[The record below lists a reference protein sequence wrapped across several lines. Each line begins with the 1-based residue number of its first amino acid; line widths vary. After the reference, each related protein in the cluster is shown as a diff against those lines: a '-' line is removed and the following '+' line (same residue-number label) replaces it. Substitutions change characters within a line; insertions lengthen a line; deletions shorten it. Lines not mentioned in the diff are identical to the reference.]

1 MTNTTTNII
10 RVFST
15 DNVPES
21 ISMTIAVPQMGES
34 SSNEQVVTEEMGESE
49 QQETTNFTSD
59 GNVVKDVAL
68 VPSSLPSLLHQSSEV
83 TNSNDIVKF
92 LGKPYRWWSG
102 FLNTSGESTATPIVS
117 LANPE
122 GILASPIFANKL
134 SGFMGF
140 RATTVVRIVI
150 NATPFHMGR
159 YMLVYVPLG
168 GARVS
173 ASVSSVFNSHVN
185 TLYERTQLHRVEL
198 DVTCDTEAVIRVPFN
213 SALNYF
219 PLRTKV
225 RTTDYGTLGSFIL
238 YPYSSLQTVG
248 GSSRVGVTL
257 YTHFE
262 DVELIGAAV
271 PQMGISPTEKESKA
285 AGLGPV
291 SSVAFTIGGVAK
303 AVSHIPLL
311 SAYASTTSWAM
322 DILGNAAKAVGFSK
336 PLNHSAP
343 MRTQVTM
350 GANMGNVDGYDQSI
364 TLGTSG
370 ENLMSIMPG
379 VSGTDIDE
387 MGINHI
393 ASIPAWFKTVT
404 WADSALSGDSLVDLR
419 MRPVDYCQLRT
430 IASKKVYNFTP
441 LAFSACF
448 FKYWR
453 GSLVFKIKLV
463 KTIFHSG
470 RISIAFSPFDSKSS
484 TNPLFNFD
492 SSDYLHREIV
502 DIRTCNEITFTVPY
516 INPSSWLS
524 MHEPFGAIQIFVVDP
539 LTAPSNV
546 PSSIK
551 LLMEVSGGED
561 FEVAFPIGTPSEG
574 YDFCSGG
581 LSAWGVVPQ
590 MGEEEPCELL
600 DTVIGSAT
608 SPHSTLIN
616 SEACIGEKIQS
627 FRALTKIFQPQRLDV
642 LELSSKVESIYP
654 FACNALV
661 FLVDTWVVPA
671 VRGDMLDIL
680 SACYLYSRGSYRF
693 KKVTPTMTNIN
704 NSITYVKHRAGSYDT
719 YFKRDISD
727 LSSGYPNYME
737 LAGGKF
743 ANFNMG
749 PMNGITE
756 ITVPQM
762 TMRHSRLV
770 SCESIATA
778 SYGTTIPLNCGI
790 QLNTYFNSYI
800 GDYSVN
806 QQDSGFVNYRASGE
820 DFSLGGFI
828 STPQVVFDST
838 PGFL

>member
-1 MTNTTTNII
+1 MTNTTTNIT

-21 ISMTIAVPQMGES
+21 ISMTSAVPHMGES
-34 SSNEQVVTEEMGESE
+34 SSNEQIVVEEMGESE

-59 GNVVKDVAL
+59 GNVVKDIAI
-68 VPSSLPSLLHQSSEV
+68 VPSTLPSLLHQSSEI

-102 FLNTSGESTATPIVS
+102 YLNTSGESPSVPIVS

-140 RATTVVRIVI
+140 RATTVVRVVI

-168 GARVS
+168 GAQVS
-173 ASVSSVFNSHVN
+173 SSVSLNFNSHVN

-198 DVTCDTEAVIRVPFN
+198 DVTCDTEAIIRIPFN
-213 SALNYF
+213 SVLNYF

-225 RTTDYGTLGSFIL
+225 RTTDYGTLGSFVL

-248 GSSRVGVTL
+248 GSSRVGITL

-262 DVELIGAAV
+262 DVELIGAAL

-291 SSVAFTIGGVAK
+291 SSVAFTVGGIAK
-303 AVSHIPLL
+303 AVSHIPVL
-311 SAYASTTSWAM
+311 SAYASTTAWAM

-343 MRTQVTM
+343 MRNQVTM
-350 GANMGNVDGYDQSI
+350 GANMGNVDGFDQSI

-370 ENLMSIMPG
+370 ENLMSILPG
-379 VSGTDIDE
+379 VAGTDIDE
-387 MGINHI
+387 MGISHI
-393 ASIPAWFKTVT
+393 ATIPAWFKTVD
-404 WADSALSGDSLVDLR
+404 WMDNGVSGDTLVDLR
-419 MRPVDYCQLRT
+419 MRPIDYCQVRT
-430 IASKKVYNFTP
+430 IASKRVYNFTP
-441 LAFSACF
+441 MAFAASF

-453 GSLVFKIKLV
+453 GSLVFKIKVV

-484 TNPLFNFD
+484 TNPLFNFTG
-492 SSDYLHREIV
+492 SDYLHREII

-516 INPSSWLS
+516 MNPSPWLTTN
-524 MHEPFGAIQIFVVDP
+524 EGFGAIQIFIVDP

-551 LLMEVSGGED
+551 LLMEVSAGDDME
-561 FEVAFPIGTPSEG
+561 FAFPIGLNEPDT
-574 YDFCSGG
+574 DFCSGG
-581 LSAWGVVPQ
+581 LPAWGVVPQ

-600 DTVIGSAT
+600 DTVIGST
-608 SPHSTLIN
+608 DKPIDTLIN
-616 SEACIGEKIQS
+616 SEACIGEKILS
-627 FRALTKIFQPQRLDV
+627 FRALTKIFQPQRIDV
-642 LELSSKVESIYP
+642 SQASAKMESVYA
-654 FACNALV
+654 FGCNVAL
-661 FLVDTWVVPA
+661 FLVDTWIVPS

-693 KKVTPTMTNIN
+693 KKIAPSMGIIS
-704 NSITYVKHRAGSYDT
+704 NSLSFVKQRQASLDT
-719 YFKRDISD
+719 YFKRGSSD
-727 LSSGYPNYME
+727 LYGNTLNYVE
-737 LAGGKF
+737 LTGGKY

-756 ITVPQM
+756 VTVPQLS
-762 TMRHSRLV
+762 MRHSRLV

-778 SYGTTIPLNCGI
+778 SYGTTLPLASGI
-790 QLNTYFNSYI
+790 ILNTYFNGYI
-800 GDYSVN
+800 GNYPTTSQDYGYIN
-806 QQDSGFVNYRASGE
+806 FRASGE
-820 DFSLGGFI
+820 DFSLAGFI
-828 STPQVVFDST
+828 STPQVIFDST